1 MIESLMLFALGFLI
15 ATLFAIIAS
24 QFIWRRAVT
33 VTTRN
38 LVGTDPVGEEHD
50 ALRELLDDRNARLAE
65 LSTRLEK
72 LEANEPPFH
81 GASQEK
87 DQQRQSEAEAAT
99 IREMERLRARLSELE
114 AELARSQAVRQAQDD
129 DLAAMNRRIADFE
142 AALAN
147 DTHRKEQS
155 QAALRSIGERA
166 ARLAYDLNN
175 IVEEVA
181 PRKKAQ
187 EEPQKAHVE
196 APDKAPEKSAGDKTQ
211 EKARETPGDG
221 KPDEPHDNGVA
232 DTLEELTD
240 RVEAAYGTP
249 SEAPSPASSEEAMD
263 DEGEKPDGG
272 PLVPERSA
280 GKPGASPLDER
291 IRALEAGLP
300 H

>member
-38 LVGTDPVGEEHD
+38 LAGTDPAGEKHD
-50 ALRELLDDRNARLAE
+50 ALRDMLNDRNARLTE
-65 LSTRLEK
+65 LSSRLEE
-72 LEANEPPFH
+72 LEAKEPPFP
-81 GASQEK
+81 GTDKAEEELGQSKTEAAEK
-87 DQQRQSEAEAAT
+87 EAET
-99 IREMERLRARLSELE
+99 GLEMERLCARLTELE
-114 AELARSQAVRQAQDD
+114 AELARSQAERQAQDD
-129 DLAAMNRRIADFE
+129 HLAAMNRRIADFE
-142 AALAN
+142 AALSQ

-155 QAALRSIGERA
+155 QASLRHIGERA

-175 IVEEVA
+175 LVEEIA
-181 PRKKAQ
+181 PREKPGKAIEDTSEEKTSKK
-187 EEPQKAHVE
+187 
-196 APDKAPEKSAGDKTQ
+196 
-211 EKARETPGDG
+211 PGDG
-221 KPDEPHDNGVA
+221 QLSAPHDEGIA

-240 RVEAAYGTP
+240 RVQAAYGAPSETP
-249 SEAPSPASSEEAMD
+249 SATGLAATAEDPVDDSGESSE
-263 DEGEKPDGG
+263 DEPQALEK
-272 PLVPERSA
+272 LA

>member
-38 LVGTDPVGEEHD
+38 LVGTDPAGEEHD

-81 GASQEK
+81 GASREK
-87 DQQRQSEAEAAT
+87 DQQRQPEAEAET
-99 IREMERLRARLSELE
+99 IREMERLRARLSEME
-114 AELARSQAVRQAQDD
+114 AELARSQAERQAQDD
-129 DLAAMNRRIADFE
+129 DLATMNRRIADFE

-181 PRKKAQ
+181 PHEKPRK
-187 EEPQKAHVE
+187 EPVE
-196 APDKAPEKSAGDKTQ
+196 APEAETEKKAEEKNSEIT
-211 EKARETPGDG
+211 GDG
-221 KPDEPHDNGVA
+221 QPGETHDDGIA

-240 RVEAAYGTP
+240 RVQAAYDAP

-272 PLVPERSA
+272 PLAPERLA